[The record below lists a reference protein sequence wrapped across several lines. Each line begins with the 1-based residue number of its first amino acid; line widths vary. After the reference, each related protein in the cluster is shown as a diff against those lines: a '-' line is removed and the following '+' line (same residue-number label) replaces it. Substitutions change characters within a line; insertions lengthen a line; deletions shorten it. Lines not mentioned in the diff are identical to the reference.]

1 MPKVVDRESRRA
13 EIVAAY
19 LRLVAR
25 DGVESATSR
34 AVAAE
39 MGISSG
45 ALWHYFADFD
55 EVLSAAFRRIFADT
69 NRRIATAVEHRS
81 GLAAAVAMVGEIL
94 PLTAVTH
101 DEALVVVG
109 FWGRV
114 PFRPD
119 LAAFQS
125 EAEAVWRADLLAH
138 LERARADGHLS
149 PAAPL
154 ELLTDT
160 VLVLCIGQQVE
171 HVLRTDVARPERQ
184 WQLVAGCLAPW
195 LTPAG
200 RAADALPWSDGPGA
214 AAPPGP
220 GVGSAGDR

>member
-1 MPKVVDRESRRA
+1 MPKLVDRESRRA
-13 EIVAAY
+13 EIVSAY

-25 DGVESATSR
+25 EGIEHASSR

-39 MGISSG
+39 LQVSSG

-55 EVLSAAFRRIFADT
+55 EVLSAAFRQIFADT
-69 NRRIATAVEHRS
+69 NRRIATAAEHRS

-125 EAEAVWRADLLAH
+125 EAEGVWRADLLAH
-138 LERARADGHLS
+138 LDRARADGHLS

-195 LTPAG
+195 LTASG
-200 RAADALPWSDGPGA
+200 RSTGALPTTAATGPLSG
-214 AAPPGP
+214 G
-220 GVGSAGDR
+220 